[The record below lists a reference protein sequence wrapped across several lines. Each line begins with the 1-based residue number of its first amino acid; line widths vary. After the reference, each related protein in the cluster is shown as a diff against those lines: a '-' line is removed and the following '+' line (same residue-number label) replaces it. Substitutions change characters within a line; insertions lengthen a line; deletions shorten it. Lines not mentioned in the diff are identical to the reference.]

1 MDLPNS
7 RISTDISL
15 CGRILTV
22 TTDKEITLFPL
33 PLFFSDF
40 IVQGEKT
47 ILQSLKEFE
56 EETES
61 NNTEITDL
69 RHKTEFFIL
78 HPMKITFREKEKD
91 KDKDKLTDNQN
102 KKSSLIGNCGD
113 YQGAVVISTKITKV
127 AESLPETLQKNSA
140 SLISK
145 KSSTSNVNVNSNSKS
160 KNNLIKISNNS
171 IDGNGEGTE
180 GEKENDQLLITL
192 RIAIFNFKY
201 SFWMLVEG
209 NFIGNAIKNKNENIK
224 VNINLQKKNLNL
236 ENTELDFTVLES
248 MELKKEFDVF
258 IVKSWK
264 LPSSVSIFSF
274 LEDRSM
280 VALGLNNGRYFILK
294 MIIIV
299 NFYFFVL
306 LFNLLQ
312 FSIILKSIDF

>member
-1 MDLPNS
+1 MTWL
-7 RISTDISL
+7 RI
-15 CGRILTV
+15 
-22 TTDKEITLFPL
+22 K
-33 PLFFSDF
+33 
-40 IVQGEKT
+40 K
-47 ILQSLKEFE
+47 
-56 EETES
+56 
-61 NNTEITDL
+61 
-69 RHKTEFFIL
+69 
-78 HPMKITFREKEKD
+78 REY
-91 KDKDKLTDNQN
+91 KDKLTDNQN

-127 AESLPETLQKNSA
+127 AESLPETQKTSA

-145 KSSTSNVNVNSNSKS
+145 KSSTSNVNVNSNVNSKS

-192 RIAIFNFKY
+192 RIAIFNLKY
-201 SFWMLVEG
+201 SFWMIVEG

-258 IVKSWK
+258 IVKIWK

-294 MIIIV
+294 MIIII

-306 LFNLLQ
+306 LFNL
-312 FSIILKSIDF
+312 